1 MDKMICT
8 MEYYPVTKNNKI
20 MPFAATQMDLETII
34 INEERKRKT
43 DIVWCH
49 LYVESTKMMQM
60 NLFVKQKQTHRLLK
74 QTYDYQRG
82 NVGRQG

>member
-34 INEERKRKT
+34 INEESKRKT

-82 NVGRQG
+82 NVGGQG